1 MRGMH
6 YIRGDEMKG
15 TPFSEYREEQA
26 RVNVFDYFV
35 TPSFFDQFCD
45 TKPLLIY
52 GSRGSGKTTLFKA
65 LTLSEAQDTQDYL
78 SNNNYIGIYYRIDMN
93 ITKSFDGY
101 DVSEEQ
107 WHKLFSY
114 YFICA
119 LSYELLRQTTRIKET
134 IGLQNEERFSKK
146 YGRLFANNT
155 GIRTIDELK
164 ELIYDE
170 LYYVRDF
177 INNCPYQDLPHIG
190 DYATIISEMPS
201 DLLDCGINFNFKD
214 KIIFYLIDEFEG
226 LMDWQQ
232 KLVLSFVKY
241 SNDKHTFK
249 ICMRPDGLKSAETI
263 GGEFISETDDVKS
276 IDLDDK
282 ILSNRDHLY
291 KYALDVCQKRL
302 DLFYRSNGLKK
313 PDNFVFESIFED
325 ITTEEEQQL
334 SYKGKETKLQ
344 ESIFAFFKSRNWNNP
359 VALETFKNDYYDFLL
374 FKLMFLK
381 KQQPASIDKVW
392 EEFIT
397 QGSEYKNALHNYKKA
412 LLYYTSL
419 TNSKPIVYA
428 GFQTLVDISGGTLRY
443 LLEICNEIFE
453 IAISRNE
460 FAYESPSP
468 ISHKI
473 QTEAIKS
480 ISIKRV
486 GQISAIPQIG
496 LNIRTFIIA
505 FGKICQA
512 YHREERITII
522 EPNHFSIKSGT
533 IDDDLKL
540 FLQQCVTRGVLVKK
554 KSNKEKNKM
563 YIGADGYL
571 YMLHPIYTPAFQISW
586 RRKHQIEFTVD
597 DVKTLSSNNTTEI
610 AKLVKSYQKRTNT
623 PNNAISGFEQ
633 LEIALGKEMSE

>member
-1 MRGMH
+1 
-6 YIRGDEMKG
+6 MKG

-65 LTLSEAQDTQDYL
+65 LTISEAHDIKSYL
-78 SNNNYIGIYYRIDMN
+78 NDNNYIGIYYRIDMN
-93 ITKSFDGY
+93 ITKSFEGY
-101 DVSEEQ
+101 DISKEQ
-107 WHKLFSY
+107 WQKLFSY

-119 LSYELLRQTTRIKET
+119 LSYELLRQINHIKDL
-134 IGLQNEERFSKK
+134 ISFSNEQKFSKK
-146 YGRLFANNT
+146 YGRLFANRSNVNSL
-155 GIRTIDELK
+155 DELK
-164 ELIYDE
+164 DVIYDE

-177 INNCPYQDLPHIG
+177 INNCQYQPYPHIG
-190 DYATIISEMPS
+190 DFATIISEMPAE
-201 DLLDCGINFNFKD
+201 LLENGLNFNFKN

-232 KLVLSFVKY
+232 KLVLSLVKY
-241 SNDKHTFK
+241 SDEKHTFK

-282 ILSNRDHLY
+282 ILSNREQLY
-291 KYALDVCQKRL
+291 RYALDVCQKRL
-302 DLFYRSNGLKK
+302 DLFYRSNMLHK
-313 PDNFVFESIFED
+313 PDSFVFENIFED
-325 ITTEEEQQL
+325 LSSNEVQLL
-334 SYKGKETKLQ
+334 SYKGKEEKMRDNV
-344 ESIFAFFKSRNWNNP
+344 SAFFKKYAWNNQA
-359 VALETFKNDYYDFLL
+359 ALDAFNKDFFGFLL
-374 FKLMFLK
+374 FKIMFLK
-381 KQQPASIDKVW
+381 RKRNASIDDVW
-392 EEFIT
+392 QQYT
-397 QGSEYKNALHNYKKA
+397 SQGTEYKNALHNYKKA

-419 TNSKPIVYA
+419 TLSKPIIYS

-453 IAISRNE
+453 IAIARNE
-460 FAYESPSP
+460 FKYESPTP
-468 ISHKI
+468 ISYKT

-480 ISIKRV
+480 ISRKRV

-512 YHREERITII
+512 YHREERVSII
-522 EPNHFSIKSGT
+522 EPNHFSIKNGT

-540 FLQQCVTRGVLVKK
+540 FLKECVMRGVLVKK

-597 DVKTLSSNNTTEI
+597 EVKTLSNNNTTEI
-610 AKLVKSYQKRTNT
+610 AKLVKSYQRKTNT
-623 PNNAISGFEQ
+623 PNYIFSGYEQ
-633 LEIALGKEMSE
+633 LEIALGEEKLE